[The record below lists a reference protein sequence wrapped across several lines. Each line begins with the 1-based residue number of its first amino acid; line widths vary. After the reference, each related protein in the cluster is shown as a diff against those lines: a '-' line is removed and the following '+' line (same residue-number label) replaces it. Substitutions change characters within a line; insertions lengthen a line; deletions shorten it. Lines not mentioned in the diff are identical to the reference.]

1 MKEATS
7 EHVNATQK
15 DSLNLSW
22 RDTQGLMPLPEMI
35 ASTVSGMIEILCG
48 YIHGV
53 RTRSGLQIE
62 DWVPDWTIV
71 C

>member
-1 MKEATS
+1 MSRE
-7 EHVNATQK
+7 
-15 DSLNLSW
+15 
-22 RDTQGLMPLPEMI
+22 TQGLMLLPEMI

>member
-1 MKEATS
+1 
-7 EHVNATQK
+7 
-15 DSLNLSW
+15 
-22 RDTQGLMPLPEMI
+22 MPLPEMI
-35 ASTVSGMIEILCG
+35 ASIVSGMIGILCG

-53 RTRSGLQIE
+53 STRSGLQIE